1 MDIKIDYYNKLKQ
14 KIIDNAPSEEEYF
27 KFTKKEKDD
36 YQLSLKID
44 RDLINS
50 YETSYKIGYQ
60 KGVKLGIAENLLD
73 VLDNE
78 MIAFKTG
85 LAIEEIEKLR

>member
-50 YETSYKIGYQ
+50 YETSGN
-60 KGVKLGIAENLLD
+60 VSNL
-73 VLDNE
+73 
-78 MIAFKTG
+78 
-85 LAIEEIEKLR
+85 